1 MQVRIVIGTIAFM
14 LTMIIFGYAA
24 LREPARMEEWSAA
37 SVARQIEQGAATYH
51 SNCATCHGEKGKAEE
66 CYGPEGDQIGCAGL
80 PLAHA
85 PLLCAE
91 GGPSQRMEARN
102 WEGTLEGYIGS
113 TIEAGRSAN
122 GMPTWGASY
131 GGPLEDYQVENT
143 TLFVMNWRTVEMC
156 SEPTPTPVPWPQT
169 VSELA
174 EITDAPDLAAGEE
187 AYSITY
193 GCAACHGNIDEPGSN
208 AVGPWSGEL
217 PDMGG
222 TRVDGYN
229 AADYI
234 YESILLPSNYISP
247 ECPSGPCAGP
257 PSAMPANF
265 GQRMSLQDMTDMI
278 GYLLQTDSIE
288 GDAVVQYP

>member
-37 SVARQIEQGAATYH
+37 SEARQIEQGAAVFH
-51 SNCATCHGEKGKAEE
+51 SNCATCHGENGRAEE

-80 PLAHA
+80 PLARA
-85 PLLCAE
+85 ELLCVVDGQSARMAE
-91 GGPSQRMEARN
+91 RS
-102 WEGTLEGYIGS
+102 WEGTLEGFIGS

-122 GMPTWGASY
+122 GMPTWGAAY
-131 GGPLEDYQVENT
+131 GGPLEEYQVVNT
-143 TLFVMNWRTVEMC
+143 ALFVINWRTEEMC
-156 SEPTPTPVPWPQT
+156 AEPIATPEPWPQT

-174 EITDAPDLAAGEE
+174 AQTSAPDLAAGEE
-187 AYSITY
+187 AYQITY
-193 GCAACHGNIDEPGSN
+193 GCSACHGNLGEPGSN

-217 PDMGG
+217 PDVGG
-222 TRVDGYN
+222 TRIDGYN

-234 YESILLPSNYISP
+234 YESILQPSNFISP

-265 GQRMSLQDMTDMI
+265 GTRMSFQDMTNMI